1 MFQHA
6 PKPASSSPPV
16 REPARPAPVA
26 VLQPCALPR
35 AAFASIQLRPPSAV
49 VQRVKGGKKNK
60 KRSLRER
67 VREKLS
73 AGMNLSA
80 REERVAP
87 VRPTNEQLAA
97 GRGNLARTDYGMVHP
112 GLRGIRVRRD
122 PGQSPENY
130 TDLLADTRASARRLG
145 DGPAGRQLL
154 GELNAETAQVHPGQ
168 VDPDVA
174 GVNWRTVA
182 DIRSGRGPAGAPL
195 TVADIHS
202 GRGLAADAGMRHVVR
217 HDNTYPDVQRGY
229 RYNGNS
235 GAGIASQITYDE
247 SRPRPDRFIS
257 LGHELVHA
265 HRAAHGRAVSPPDIS
280 PRHDDPLLN
289 PPANPV
295 IAGAIRHH
303 AHLQEEFE
311 TVGLSPTPRIANPP
325 TEAALRAEHG
335 FRPRL
340 DYSGHQPGGA
350 QDAVLENV
358 DRGTDKRGLFDKY
371 WHKRPS
377 KVAALIKHL
386 ED

>member
-6 PKPASSSPPV
+6 PIPASHSPPV

-26 VLQPCALPR
+26 VVQPTALPR
-35 AAFASIQLRPPSAV
+35 AAFASIPVHPPAAV
-49 VQRVKGGKKNK
+49 VQRHKGGKGNK
-60 KRSLRER
+60 KKSLRER
-67 VREKLS
+67 VREKL
-73 AGMNLSA
+73 ARGETLSA
-80 REERVAP
+80 REQRVAP
-87 VRPTNEQLAA
+87 ARPTNEQLAA
-97 GRGNLARTDYGMVHP
+97 GRGNLARTDYGMVDP
-112 GLRGIRVRRD
+112 DLRGIRVRRD
-122 PGQSPENY
+122 PGQSPEHY
-130 TDLLADTRASARRLG
+130 TDLLVDTRASARRLG
-145 DGPAGRQLL
+145 DGPAGQQLL
-154 GELNAETAQVHPGQ
+154 AELNARTAQVQPGQ

-174 GVNWRTVA
+174 GVDRRTVS
-182 DIRSGRGPAGAPL
+182 DVRSGRGPAGVPL

-202 GRGLAADAGMRHVVR
+202 GRGLAADAGMSQVVR
-217 HDNTYPDVQRGY
+217 HDNTYPDLRRGY
-229 RYNGNS
+229 RYDGNS
-235 GAGIASQITYDE
+235 GAGIASKVTYDE
-247 SRPRPDRFIS
+247 SRARPNRFIS

-280 PRHDDPLLN
+280 PQRTDPLLN
-289 PPANPV
+289 PPAAPV

-311 TVGLSPTPRIANPP
+311 TIGLSPTPRVANPP
-325 TEAALRAEHG
+325 TETALRAEHG

-350 QDAVLENV
+350 QDTVLANV
-358 DRGTDKRGLFDKY
+358 DQGTDDRGLIDKY